1 MLMVEEV
8 NPMMSIRRSH
18 ERGHANHGWLD
29 SRHTFSFANY
39 YDPEHMGFRA
49 LRVINDDRVVGGE
62 GFGTHPHR
70 DMEIISYVVDG
81 ALEHKDSIGNGSVI
95 RPGDVQ
101 RMRAGTGVT
110 HSEYNH
116 SRDETVRFLQIWI
129 RPSTSGLEP
138 GYEQKFFGDA
148 RKGTLRLVASPNGA
162 DDSVQIAQDVSM
174 YASILGDE
182 ESVTHDL
189 EQGRHVWLQI
199 VRGTVRVDG
208 VELAEGDGASF
219 TEVDAVAIESVGDSE
234 LILFDL
240 G

>member
-1 MLMVEEV
+1 MFSDMEEISMNV
-8 NPMMSIRRSH
+8 RRSH

-39 YDPEHMGFRA
+39 YDPEHMGFRD
-49 LRVINDDRVVGGE
+49 LRVINDDRVLGGQ

-81 ALEHKDSIGNGSVI
+81 ELEHRDSMGNGSVI

-116 SRDETVRFLQIWI
+116 SPTETVRFLQIWVL
-129 RPSTSGLEP
+129 PNETGLEP
-138 GYEQKFFGDA
+138 GYEQRYFGDERRA
-148 RKGTLRLVASPNGA
+148 RLRLVASPDGA
-162 DDSVQIAQDVSM
+162 EDSVQIAQDLRM
-174 YASILGDE
+174 YASVLSDGE
-182 ESVTHDL
+182 EVTHSL
-189 EQGRHVWLQI
+189 AKGRHAWLQV
-199 VRGTVRVDG
+199 VRGDLSVNG
-208 VELAEGDGASF
+208 VELAEGDGVSF
-219 TEVDAVAIESVGDSE
+219 SEAIEIAVKSKGESE

-240 G
+240 A